1 MPPRP
6 STTQRQRDDYDYANI
21 GKVGRR
27 TGVTL
32 APRNLDEHG
41 MEEMTGLFSSPKKP
55 SPAQVQGHNKRA
67 IMESVEEVG
76 DHDQDVGTPRAG
88 GQ

>member
-1 MPPRP
+1 MP
-6 STTQRQRDDYDYANI
+6 QRTAAPQRDRDDYDYANI

-41 MEEMTGLFSSPKKP
+41 LEEMTGMFSSPKKP
-55 SPAQVQGHNKRA
+55 SPAHNKRL
-67 IMESVEEVG
+67 IMESVEEVNG
-76 DHDQDVGTPRAG
+76 DETPRAA